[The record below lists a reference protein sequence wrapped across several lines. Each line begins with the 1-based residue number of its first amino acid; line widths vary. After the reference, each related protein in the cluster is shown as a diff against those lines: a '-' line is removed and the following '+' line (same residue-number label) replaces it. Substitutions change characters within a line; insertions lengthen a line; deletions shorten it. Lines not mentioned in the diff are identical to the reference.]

1 MLTLQYQ
8 KYQFILLKYEVSMK
22 ISPTA
27 TYKLTLLW
35 AFAESGLG
43 GLLHALHVPVTG
55 FVLGAF
61 AVVIISLLAR
71 YAEHPTRDIMT
82 ATFLVLAVKF
92 TVSPHSPLPAYVAVL
107 FQGCSGALLFYLL
120 RYHAFSLIL
129 FSVLAMI
136 ESAIQKPLLA
146 TIVFGKEI
154 WLAIDEYMQK
164 LLGSFSDQSF
174 EHFSFYLLIGYT
186 CLYAIWGLVVGIWAN
201 TLPDKLATIAIDEKQ
216 MNAVQPLP
224 VVNKKKRWIFLTFF
238 LLVLALL
245 TLYVIDLPEPLR
257 YLLRTVA
264 ILFVLYFVVNPL
276 VRYLLKKFATRQEV
290 FISDFYRSLPAL
302 KATVQKAN
310 HYAAGK
316 KGLAKRLSA
325 FVVCLLYLNL
335 QDEAN

>member
-1 MLTLQYQ
+1 
-8 KYQFILLKYEVSMK
+8 MK

-71 YAEHPTRDIMT
+71 YAEHPVRDIMT

-92 TVSPHSPLPAYVAVL
+92 TASPHSPLPAYVALL

-120 RYHAFSLIL
+120 RYNSFSLVL
-129 FSVLAMI
+129 FSMLAMI
-136 ESAIQKPLLA
+136 ESAVQKPLLA
-146 TIVFGKEI
+146 TLVFGKEI

-164 LLGSFSDQSF
+164 LLESFSDQSF
-174 EHFSFYLLIGYT
+174 ENFSFYLLIGYT
-186 CLYAIWGLVVGIWAN
+186 LLYAIWGAVVGVWAY
-201 TLPDKLATIAIDEKQ
+201 TLPDKLATLAIEEKQ
-216 MNAVQPLP
+216 INATQEISA
-224 VVNKKKRWIFLTFF
+224 VNKKKRWIFLMLF
-238 LLVLALL
+238 LLVLAVL

-257 YLLRTVA
+257 YLLRTIA

-276 VRYLLKKFATRQEV
+276 LRYLLKKFATRQEV
-290 FISDFYRSLPAL
+290 FISDFYQSLPAL
-302 KATVQKAN
+302 KVTVQKAN
-310 HYAAGK
+310 QYAVEK
-316 KGLAKRLSA
+316 KGLANRLSA

-335 QDEAN
+335 QDETN